1 MKYDVHIYAIVRVKV
16 AGVEANTQR
25 QAIDKAEMSIDLKA
39 LFDPRRF
46 FLVPGVEAVEY
57 AGAIDGYVVE
67 EQGNARRKKIQAYS
81 RRKRKAR
88 LKTRRL
94 MKGKTP

>member
-1 MKYDVHIYAIVRVKV
+1 
-16 AGVEANTQR
+16 
-25 QAIDKAEMSIDLKA
+25 

-67 EQGNARRKKIQAYS
+67 EQGDAEHKKTHSYS
-81 RRKRKAR
+81 RRKRKAW
-88 LKTRRL
+88 LKPRRL